1 MTKKKSV
8 NKPAAPAKVE
18 ASTSVSEGKLPSNEA
33 AAPNDELQSSEILQD
48 AVALVAEHNK
58 ETDEN
63 KLRYVHQDQLAHKN
77 FTLHETVELAPQAR
91 AQKALQIANF
101 SMERGFIGLSDCA
114 LVAAAP
120 NITTFSQ
127 LITQALVEPFMCPS
141 FLSIS
146 LMLRAICVGKRN
158 LPITPTTNLTTKKA
172 ESLPCPLRFG
182 KR

>member
-1 MTKKKSV
+1 MTKKKNV
-8 NKPAAPAKVE
+8 NKPTAPAKVE

-91 AQKALQIANF
+91 AQKALQIAHF

-114 LVAAAP
+114 P
-120 NITTFSQ
+120 
-127 LITQALVEPFMCPS
+127 
-141 FLSIS
+141 
-146 LMLRAICVGKRN
+146 KYHD
-158 LPITPTTNLTTKKA
+158 
-172 ESLPCPLRFG
+172 LPCPKLELTAGAVRSRAHSSHQLFPS
-182 KR
+182 